1 MSTPDLI
8 PDDLDCLQNSLI
20 TGNCRMIS
28 LGYDGRLDRQTKTM
42 LMIMEAFSH
51 IDKNKMVYDFV
62 AHHGESNHVQLTTFE
77 KPPLSIGARWKILR
91 DSDAIATYV
100 MSGDSTLEAIDWS
113 CRDITKEEAD
123 DYFVIALTDA
133 NLARYGYT
141 VKDLDKA
148 MRANDKA
155 KCALIC
161 LDRGEEGKELARRLP
176 GRAFQVADMKSLPQ
190 VLSSVLTTM
199 LQN

>member
-1 MSTPDLI
+1 MASM
-8 PDDLDCLQNSLI
+8 QF
-20 TGNCRMIS
+20 
-28 LGYDGRLDRQTKTM
+28 DGRLDRQTKTM

-62 AHHGESNHVQLTTFE
+62 AHHGESSHVQLTTFD
-77 KPPLSIGARWKILR
+77 KPPSTIGERWKILR
-91 DSDAIATYV
+91 DSDAITTYV

-113 CRDITKEEAD
+113 CRNLTKEEAD

-133 NLARYGYT
+133 NLARYGIT
-141 VKDLDKA
+141 IPAIDKA
-148 MRANDKA
+148 MRANEKV

-176 GRAFQVADMKSLPQ
+176 GRAFQVSNMKSLPQ

-199 LQN
+199 LEAS